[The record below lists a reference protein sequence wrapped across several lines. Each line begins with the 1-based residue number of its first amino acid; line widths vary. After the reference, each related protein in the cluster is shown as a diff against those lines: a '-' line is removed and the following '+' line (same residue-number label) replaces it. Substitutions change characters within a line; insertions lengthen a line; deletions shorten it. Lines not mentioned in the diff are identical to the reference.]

1 MKHKTALKNP
11 MVREV
16 LSHLKD
22 DEKTFRKEIA
32 DDKKL
37 KQSLLKKEKNGKR

>member
-1 MKHKTALKNP
+1 MKHNTALKNP

-16 LSHLKD
+16 FSHLKE

-37 KQSLLKKEKNGKR
+37 KNSLLKKEKNGKR